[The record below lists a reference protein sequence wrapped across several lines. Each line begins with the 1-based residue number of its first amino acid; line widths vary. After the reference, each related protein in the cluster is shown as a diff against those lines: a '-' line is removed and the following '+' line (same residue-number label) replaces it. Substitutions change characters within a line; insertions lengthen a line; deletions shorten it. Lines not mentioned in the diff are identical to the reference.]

1 MDEIAKAQ
9 QNEVSA
15 KIDLKLL
22 QSFRLETVNYFVIL
36 YASTGQRRDNRC
48 SARLCRSFCA
58 ENHRYRS
65 SVTRQASRD
74 YSHYTISIKF
84 SSELLK
90 KTWHFSLSSINYR
103 QDKFLNRSQVKVH
116 KCHIH

>member
-36 YASTGQRRDNRC
+36 YAFTDQRGVIDVRHV
-48 SARLCRSFCA
+48 CA
-58 ENHRYRS
+58 EV
-65 SVTRQASRD
+65 SVPKITGTEVRLPGKRAETTVTTRFQ
-74 YSHYTISIKF
+74 
-84 SSELLK
+84 
-90 KTWHFSLSSINYR
+90 
-103 QDKFLNRSQVKVH
+103 
-116 KCHIH
+116 